1 MILDLIKNNAS
12 YDTIYGKPSFL
23 EKRGNKTLVR
33 LNIKEVFDESEDTE
47 SEKLIGYSCYE
58 VFVVEEPTKDNIKRA
73 IMKDIYPYS
82 ETELINNYQAYK
94 MGITT
99 DKNAEKL
106 YVDYLKV
113 LNDLD
118 KMINEVNK
126 ER

>member
-33 LNIKEVFDESEDTE
+33 LNIKEVFDKSEDTE

-113 LNDLD
+113 LNELD
-118 KMINEVNK
+118 EMINEVNK

>member
-33 LNIKEVFDESEDTE
+33 LNVQEVFDKAEEDE
-47 SEKLIGYSCYE
+47 KEKLMGYSCYE
-58 VFVVEEPTKDNIKRA
+58 INVKEEPTSDNIKRA
-73 IMKDIYPYS
+73 VMKDVYPYS

-99 DKNAEKL
+99 DKEAEKR
-106 YVDYLKV
+106 YIDYLR
-113 LNDLD
+113 LLGELD
-118 KMINEVNK
+118 EIIK
-126 ER
+126 EA

>member
-33 LNIKEVFDESEDTE
+33 LNVQEVFDKAEEDE
-47 SEKLIGYSCYE
+47 KEKLMGYSCYE
-58 VFVVEEPTKDNIKRA
+58 VYVTEEPTKDNIKRA

-82 ETELINNYQAYK
+82 ETELINNYQSYM

-106 YVDYLKV
+106 YNNYLKV
-113 LNDLD
+113 LNELD
-118 KMINEVNK
+118 IILNEVNK
-126 ER
+126 EK

>member
-33 LNIKEVFDESEDTE
+33 LNIKEVFDKSEDAE

-113 LNDLD
+113 LNELD
-118 KMINEVNK
+118 EMINEVNK

>member
-33 LNIKEVFDESEDTE
+33 LNVQEIFEKSEEDGE
-47 SEKLIGYSCYE
+47 EKLMGYSCYE
-58 VFVVEEPTKDNIKRA
+58 VAVIEEPTKDNIKRA
-73 IMKDIYPYS
+73 VMKDAYPYS
-82 ETELINNYQAYK
+82 ETELVNNYQSYK

-99 DKNAEKL
+99 DKQAEKL

-113 LNDLD
+113 LNELD
-118 KMINEVNK
+118 EILKQ
-126 ER
+126 

>member
-33 LNIKEVFDESEDTE
+33 LNIKEVFDKSEDTE

-99 DKNAEKL
+99 DENAEKL

-113 LNDLD
+113 LNELD
-118 KMINEVNK
+118 KMINL
-126 ER
+126 

>member
-33 LNIKEVFDESEDTE
+33 LNIKEVFDKSEDTE

-58 VFVVEEPTKDNIKRA
+58 VSVAEEPTKDNIKRA

-113 LNDLD
+113 LNELD

>member
-33 LNIKEVFDESEDTE
+33 LNVQEVFDKAEEDE
-47 SEKLIGYSCYE
+47 KEKLMGYSCYE
-58 VFVVEEPTKDNIKRA
+58 VAVTEEPTKDNIKRA

-82 ETELINNYQAYK
+82 ETELINNYQSYK

-113 LNDLD
+113 LNELD
-118 KMINEVNK
+118 KMIEL
-126 ER
+126 

>member
-33 LNIKEVFDESEDTE
+33 LNIKEVFDKSEDTE
-47 SEKLIGYSCYE
+47 IEKLIGYSCYE

-82 ETELINNYQAYK
+82 ETELINNYQTYK

-113 LNDLD
+113 LNELD

>member
-33 LNIKEVFDESEDTE
+33 LNIKEVFDKSEDTE

-113 LNDLD
+113 LNELD

>member
-33 LNIKEVFDESEDTE
+33 LNIKEVFDKSEDTE

-58 VFVVEEPTKDNIKRA
+58 VFVVEEPTKDNIKRT

-113 LNDLD
+113 LNELD